1 MKMKRWIRGF
11 CSTVLLSTAF
21 ISFTGAASAEQMINW
36 SSEVKTGVYDLN
48 FPIVNENLG
57 TTGFDFQAGKMTKD
71 DKADDFHI
79 YAMASTYNLWAG
91 EEGYGGVGVYEQELT
106 DPSPFV
112 SSAQIRYRLTDNLK
126 VGDMFLVITSDDT
139 FAKMQIDKIAPFK
152 IHFSYVLEA
161 PEEQEQPTQQQTQP
175 TQQPVPQPIQ
185 QSTQPYDLPTASSG
199 IMLRLNDKNA
209 IVNGNPTTLNVAPT
223 VINGSTLIPLRFISE
238 ALGMDVNFDP
248 YTNTI
253 TISQ

>member
-36 SSEVKTGVYDLN
+36 SSEIKTGVYDFN
-48 FPIVNENLG
+48 FPIVNENLEN
-57 TTGFDFQAGKMTKD
+57 TGFNFQKGKMTKD

-79 YAMASTYNLWAG
+79 NAIATSYNLWAG

-106 DPSPFV
+106 DPTPFV
-112 SSAQIRYRLTDNLK
+112 SSSKINYRLTDNLQ
-126 VGDMFLVITSDDT
+126 VGDMFLFITSDDT
-139 FAKMQIDKIAPFK
+139 YAKMKIDKIAPFE

-161 PEEQEQPTQQQTQP
+161 PTGQEQPTQQP
-175 TQQPVPQPIQ
+175 IPQPIQ
-185 QSTQPYDLPTASSG
+185 QSTQPYDLPTTSSA
-199 IMLRLNDKNA
+199 IVLRLNDKNA

-223 VINGSTLIPLRFISE
+223 VINGSTLVPLRFISE
-238 ALGMDVNFDP
+238 ALGMHVNFDP

-253 TISQ
+253 TISE